1 MNTLKLEAIK
11 NSGKS
16 MEIIVLFAIIK
27 KEGKNK

>member
-1 MNTLKLEAIK
+1 MHERSSHMNTLKLEAIK

-16 MEIIVLFAIIK
+16 MEM